1 MEHIELLRVA
11 QEAGNEAIKRVDRR
25 KIIRKNR
32 NQHRIKHLPHGYYH
46 SPSVREMYQL
56 MKSSV
61 GEYD

>member
-1 MEHIELLRVA
+1 MEHRELLRVA
-11 QEAGNEAIKRVDRR
+11 QEAGNEAIKRVNRR
-25 KIIRKNR
+25 KKIKKNK
-32 NQHRIKHLPHGYYH
+32 NQQRIKHLPHGYYH